1 MTEKPDWLPTRN
13 ELLKV
18 YQKCPGMLAED
29 LDFIFGEL
37 KPEQR
42 EVHNHI
48 VKKIEHLR
56 PDRNKM
62 LLAVARSIISS
73 VGEQ

>member
-1 MTEKPDWLPTRN
+1 MTERIEWLPTRN

-18 YQKCPGMLAED
+18 YQGCPGLLAED

-37 KPEQR
+37 KPEQIG
-42 EVHNHI
+42 VHNHI
-48 VKKIEHLR
+48 VKRIKHLR

-73 VGEQ
+73 IGE